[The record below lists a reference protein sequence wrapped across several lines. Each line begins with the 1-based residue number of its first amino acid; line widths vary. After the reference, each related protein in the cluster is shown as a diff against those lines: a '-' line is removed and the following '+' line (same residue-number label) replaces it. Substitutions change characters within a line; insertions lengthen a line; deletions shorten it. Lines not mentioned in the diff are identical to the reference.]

1 MILVKS
7 WARQE
12 TYDTDAM
19 RHKGRARQ
27 VMEKGR
33 NNPGRGDEQSAEIN
47 LEVNPDDVARL
58 IQLARDFHAEDAVI
72 LPDEPAG
79 PDWQAVGSALAEYSG
94 NPVLEEF
101 RSIINDLDQAQQAQV
116 VALMWLG
123 RGDYEPEE
131 WEILLEDAEDAW
143 SDHTADYL
151 LAHPLLAEQLEE
163 GLESL
168 GYFEE

>member
-1 MILVKS
+1 MNKGPNKPGS
-7 WARQE
+7 
-12 TYDTDAM
+12 DSDDA
-19 RHKGRARQ
+19 GS
-27 VMEKGR
+27 
-33 NNPGRGDEQSAEIN
+33 DFT

-58 IQLARDFHAEDAVI
+58 IQLARDFHAEDAVV
-72 LPDEPAG
+72 LPDMPAG
-79 PDWQAVGSALAEYSG
+79 PDWQAVGSALSEYAG

-101 RSIINDLDQAQQAQV
+101 HSIINDFDHSQQVQV

-131 WEILLEDAEDAW
+131 WEVLLEDAKDAW

-163 GLESL
+163 GLELL
-168 GYFEE
+168 GYFEG